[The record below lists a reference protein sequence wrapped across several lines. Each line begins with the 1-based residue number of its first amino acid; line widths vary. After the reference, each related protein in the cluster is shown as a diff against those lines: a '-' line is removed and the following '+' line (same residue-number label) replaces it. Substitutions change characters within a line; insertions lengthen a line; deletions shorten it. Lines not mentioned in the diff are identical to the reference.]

1 MIYSTS
7 SIIRNSLLLVLAVL
21 FTISNSIAQ
30 IVPVGSGSYITN
42 FPGTDAAG
50 RNTFPSGS
58 PLLTG
63 SALGKPVPTN
73 DWWSNKVKNNHSD
86 NLFNYPFTLKTVPS
100 GLVVSYIPWG
110 VIDNILPVVVG
121 VSGLNAAA
129 AKVSDYSDWTVSL
142 NWNDNNRSFTATS
155 GIAMPF
161 LYFTKDSASLAQV
174 TVNEGAVSID
184 NEKLI
189 IINARNGADFAVYAP
204 LGSVWLK
211 TGNVYTSNL
220 NGKNYWSL
228 AFIPLTASNVMSVAN
243 EYKKY
248 AYVFPK
254 NTLAHWQFNESTSTV
269 RTDFIVEPDVKE
281 GQDTTV
287 LIGLLPHQW
296 AHLAPGS
303 APLNGYVYQHVRGQ
317 IKTTAANR
325 FSVENQFHGIL
336 PTLPYV
342 DNYST
347 GFNPAQLIEK
357 IDAIKNDGLS
367 TWTDSY
373 NEGQVMNRLIQT
385 ARIAELA
392 KDTAS
397 LAIMLKTIKDRL
409 ENWFT
414 AKPGEVAFLFYYNQT
429 WSTLIGYPAGHG
441 QDGNINDHH
450 FHWGYFIHAA
460 AFVEQY
466 EPGWKDKWGAMVNL
480 LVKDAANNDRN
491 STDYPHLR
499 NFSPYAGHCWANG
512 FATFP
517 QGNDQES
524 TSESMQFNS
533 SLIHWGAV
541 TNNKAIRDLGIYLY
555 TTEQTAIEEYW
566 FDQNKRIF
574 GPNQQYSLV
583 SRVWGNSYDNGTF
596 WTADIAASY
605 GIELYPIHGGS
616 FYLGKD
622 TAYVKRLWTEIEKNT
637 GILSNQVNDN
647 LWHDVYWKYL
657 ALIDPSK
664 ALTLYNSYPN
674 RNLKFGVSDA
684 QTYHWLHALNVLG
697 NVGNTITANHPL
709 AMVFIKNGVKTYV
722 AHNYTNSPITVTFS
736 DNYSLIVPAR
746 SIKTSKDIDIAGI
759 LSTPFPQAYPGTQL
773 KVTYTPTF
781 GTPNRVQF
789 VLGDSVI
796 GEKTQAPFEAT
807 IPSISLG
814 KKVIY
819 ARVYS
824 GNNFSLSNMISVLVG
839 KNVPFNAM
847 PQEIPGTI
855 IPAHYDVF
863 EGGNG
868 QGITY
873 SDNNTKNEGN
883 YRMLEG
889 VDASADANEGN
900 VVGWIGN
907 GEWLTYTV
915 DVKQAGLYQLQVRYA
930 SANNNGGGPFSL
942 SSDGIQI
949 GSAIQIPSTG
959 NWGTWATKT
968 VEDVPLKSGIQTLR
982 IFFENGEFNLGK
994 LTFTY
999 SKALNYEQ
1007 PVADAGE
1014 NQLIV
1019 LPETSATLNGSKSM
1033 NPGSATLSYLW
1044 KQIYGPSLLTFSNS
1058 QVASPSI
1065 SGLLE
1070 GVYLIELSVS
1080 NGTYTDKDEV
1090 YIISSTTNN
1099 IPPTVSINSPSH
1111 NSRFVLNEP
1120 IKISVMASDLNGSIT
1135 EVKLY
1140 NGTKLI
1146 DTRTNYPY
1154 EFTWFGQIGVH
1165 SFTAIAKDNNGATS
1179 VSLPLILNVDST
1191 PSCRGKAFNGDY
1203 EYEFSPDL
1211 ADPTLTFIPSRSGVG
1226 SPTCLLYYGT
1236 NAGSLPGYQV
1246 TPNMPY
1252 KLKAANGALIYFYYT
1267 YSFPGAGE
1275 RNTAANKN
1283 TYVVGSCKG
1292 FPIGLGTINEIQGVQ
1307 YYPNPVEQNLQI
1319 SLPNVKTTIHVY
1331 NTIGELVDEF
1341 TVEQSLVDYDMR
1353 NYAAGLYLFKLES
1366 AEGVKQFKIVK

>member
-1 MIYSTS
+1 MNTS
-7 SIIRNSLLLVLAVL
+7 IHGVISESKLSD
-21 FTISNSIAQ
+21 TISNSIAQ

-63 SALGKPVPTN
+63 NALGKPVPTN

-161 LYFTKDSASLAQV
+161 LYFTKDSSSLAQV
-174 TVNEGAVSID
+174 TVNEGTVTID

-211 TGNVYTSNL
+211 TGNVYTSTL

-281 GQDTTV
+281 GQDTTL

-414 AKPGEVAFLFYYNQT
+414 AKPGEIAFLFYYNQT

-460 AFVEQY
+460 SFIEQY

-499 NFSPYAGHCWANG
+499 NFSLYAGHCWANG

-622 TAYVKRLWTEIEKNT
+622 TAYVKRLWAEMEKNT

-664 ALTLYNSYPN
+664 ALTLYNSNPN

-722 AHNYTNSPITVTFS
+722 AHNYSNSPITVTFS
-736 DNYSLIVPAR
+736 DNYSLIVPAK
-746 SIKTSKDIDIAGI
+746 SMKTSKDIDITGN
-759 LSTPFPQAYPGTQL
+759 LSTLFPRAYPGT
-773 KVTYTPTF
+773 
-781 GTPNRVQF
+781 
-789 VLGDSVI
+789 
-796 GEKTQAPFEAT
+796 
-807 IPSISLG
+807 
-814 KKVIY
+814 
-819 ARVYS
+819 
-824 GNNFSLSNMISVLVG
+824 
-839 KNVPFNAM
+839 
-847 PQEIPGTI
+847 
-855 IPAHYDVF
+855 
-863 EGGNG
+863 
-868 QGITY
+868 
-873 SDNNTKNEGN
+873 
-883 YRMLEG
+883 
-889 VDASADANEGN
+889 
-900 VVGWIGN
+900 
-907 GEWLTYTV
+907 
-915 DVKQAGLYQLQVRYA
+915 
-930 SANNNGGGPFSL
+930 
-942 SSDGIQI
+942 
-949 GSAIQIPSTG
+949 
-959 NWGTWATKT
+959 
-968 VEDVPLKSGIQTLR
+968 
-982 IFFENGEFNLGK
+982 
-994 LTFTY
+994 
-999 SKALNYEQ
+999 
-1007 PVADAGE
+1007 
-1014 NQLIV
+1014 
-1019 LPETSATLNGSKSM
+1019 
-1033 NPGSATLSYLW
+1033 
-1044 KQIYGPSLLTFSNS
+1044 
-1058 QVASPSI
+1058 
-1065 SGLLE
+1065 
-1070 GVYLIELSVS
+1070 
-1080 NGTYTDKDEV
+1080 
-1090 YIISSTTNN
+1090 
-1099 IPPTVSINSPSH
+1099 
-1111 NSRFVLNEP
+1111 
-1120 IKISVMASDLNGSIT
+1120 
-1135 EVKLY
+1135 
-1140 NGTKLI
+1140 
-1146 DTRTNYPY
+1146 
-1154 EFTWFGQIGVH
+1154 
-1165 SFTAIAKDNNGATS
+1165 
-1179 VSLPLILNVDST
+1179 
-1191 PSCRGKAFNGDY
+1191 
-1203 EYEFSPDL
+1203 
-1211 ADPTLTFIPSRSGVG
+1211 
-1226 SPTCLLYYGT
+1226 
-1236 NAGSLPGYQV
+1236 
-1246 TPNMPY
+1246 
-1252 KLKAANGALIYFYYT
+1252 
-1267 YSFPGAGE
+1267 
-1275 RNTAANKN
+1275 
-1283 TYVVGSCKG
+1283 
-1292 FPIGLGTINEIQGVQ
+1292 
-1307 YYPNPVEQNLQI
+1307 
-1319 SLPNVKTTIHVY
+1319 
-1331 NTIGELVDEF
+1331 
-1341 TVEQSLVDYDMR
+1341 
-1353 NYAAGLYLFKLES
+1353 
-1366 AEGVKQFKIVK
+1366 